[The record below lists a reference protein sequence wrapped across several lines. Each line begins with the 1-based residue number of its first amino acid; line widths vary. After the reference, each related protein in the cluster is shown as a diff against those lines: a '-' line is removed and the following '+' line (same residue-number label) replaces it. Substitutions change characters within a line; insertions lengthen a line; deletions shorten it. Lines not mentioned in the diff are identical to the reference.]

1 MGGPLTEWKD
11 PKLMEKVR
19 AAVARGETYKKIMD
33 TYGVG
38 NSVIARIYK
47 EAQAAEAKKKDAARE
62 LLIAKL
68 MDTGMS
74 RASAVNLL
82 DKTT

>member
-1 MGGPLTEWKD
+1 MGGPLTEWKN
-11 PKLMEKVR
+11 PKVMEKVR
-19 AAVARGETYKKIMD
+19 AAVARGDSYRSIMK

-38 NSVIARIYK
+38 NSVVARIYR
-47 EAQAAEAKKKDAARE
+47 EAKDAEAKRQAAARE
-62 LLIAKL
+62 ALIAKL

-82 DKTT
+82 DKTS